1 MYNREVKEMALSDM
15 ALASNERREQNIMQ
29 LRNMFNQQK
38 VVTLASAVKATGYT
52 ANTIKKWCLDGNIPL
67 FIDNDHT
74 VVPLT
79 DKNKP
84 RWMTW

>member
-1 MYNREVKEMALSDM
+1 MALSDM

-29 LRNMFNQQK
+29 LRNAFNQQK
-38 VVTLASAVKATGYT
+38 VVTLAAAAKMTGYT
-52 ANTIKKWCLDGNIPL
+52 ETTIKKWCVDGNIPL

-79 DKNKP
+79 NHNKP

>member
-1 MYNREVKEMALSDM
+1 MALSNM
-15 ALASNERREQNIMQ
+15 AFASNERRLQNIMK
-29 LRNMFNQQK
+29 LRNAFNQQK
-38 VVTLASAVKATGYT
+38 VVTVAAASEMMGYT
-52 ANTIKKWCLDGNIPL
+52 ETTIKKWCLDGNIPL

-79 DKNKP
+79 SRNKP

>member
-1 MYNREVKEMALSDM
+1 MMALSDM
-15 ALASNERREQNIMQ
+15 ALASNERREQNIIQ

-38 VVTLASAVKATGYT
+38 VVTLASAVKVTGYT
-52 ANTIKKWCLDGNIPL
+52 ANTIKKWCVDGNIPL

-79 DKNKP
+79 NKNKP

>member
-1 MYNREVKEMALSDM
+1 MALSDM

-52 ANTIKKWCLDGNIPL
+52 SNTIKKWCLDGNIPL

-79 DKNKP
+79 NENKP